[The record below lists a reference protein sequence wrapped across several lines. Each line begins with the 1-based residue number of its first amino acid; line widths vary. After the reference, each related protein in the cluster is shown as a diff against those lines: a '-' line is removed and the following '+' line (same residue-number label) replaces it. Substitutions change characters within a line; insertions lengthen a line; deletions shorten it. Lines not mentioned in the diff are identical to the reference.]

1 MRVHL
6 RRTVAIVAAAL
17 IGVGSASA
25 QTANPQAPS
34 NPAVNTQEA
43 NNPGAP
49 APGANS
55 FTEAQARTRIE
66 ARGYT
71 NVSGLTKDTNGVWRG
86 TATRDGK
93 NQQIAVDY
101 QGNVIAQ

>member
-1 MRVHL
+1 MRVYL
-6 RRTVAIVAAAL
+6 RSTVAVITVAL
-17 IGVGSASA
+17 IGVASASA
-25 QTANPQAPS
+25 QIANPQAPS
-34 NPAVNTQEA
+34 NPAVNTQDA

-71 NVSGLTKDTNGVWRG
+71 NISGLTKDASGVWRG

-93 NQQIAVDY
+93 NQQVAVDY
-101 QGNVIAQ
+101 QGNVAAQ